1 MLKLKTNKK
10 PMLNIPSFNVD
21 GKLKNNLD
29 NIEIFKLMNKSHFA
43 LFLGKA
49 GSGKSSLVIS
59 FLNSKD
65 AFKKCFH
72 NIFLFCPSNSRSSIK
87 DDFWENNLETEQIYD
102 DLNIDNLIDAY
113 SKIELDA
120 DNNFKSLIILE
131 KDDVQ
136 KNLKGDCEKLLL
148 HIINNRRHNRICIW
162 ICCQNYK
169 TIPLQVRLTL
179 TDLFIF
185 KVGKQEIE
193 NIYEELTEI
202 DKNKFN
208 IITNNAYKYL
218 GDFIYLN
225 CLSQRLFNNWD
236 EIII

>member
-1 MLKLKTNKK
+1 MLKLKNNKK
-10 PMLNIPSFNVD
+10 PHLNIPSFSVD
-21 GKLKNNLD
+21 NKLKDKLD

-72 NIFLFCPSNSRSSIK
+72 NVFLFCPANSRSSIK
-87 DDFWENNLETEQIYD
+87 DDFWENNLEEEQIYD
-102 DLNIDNLIDAY
+102 DLTIDNLIDAY
-113 SKIELDA
+113 SKIEQDSLQG
-120 DNNFKSLIILE
+120 FKSLIIL
-131 KDDVQ
+131 DDVQ
-136 KNLKGDCEKLLL
+136 KNLKGDCEKFLL

-162 ICCQNYK
+162 SCCQNYK

-208 IITNNAYKYL
+208 IITNNAYKNI
-218 GDFIYLN
+218 GDFLYLN

-236 EIII
+236 EIVL

>member
-1 MLKLKTNKK
+1 MLKLKNNKK
-10 PMLNIPSFNVD
+10 PNLNIPSFSVD
-21 GKLKNNLD
+21 NKLKDKLD

-43 LFLGKA
+43 LFLGK
-49 GSGKSSLVIS
+49 VV
-59 FLNSKD
+59 
-65 AFKKCFH
+65 
-72 NIFLFCPSNSRSSIK
+72 
-87 DDFWENNLETEQIYD
+87 Y
-102 DLNIDNLIDAY
+102 
-113 SKIELDA
+113 
-120 DNNFKSLIILE
+120 
-131 KDDVQ
+131 VQ
-136 KNLKGDCEKLLL
+136 KNLKGDCEKFLL

-208 IITNNAYKYL
+208 IITNNAYKNL

>member
-10 PMLNIPSFNVD
+10 PYLNIPSFSVD
-21 GKLKNNLD
+21 NKLKDKLD
-29 NIEIFKLMNKSHFA
+29 NIEIFKLMNKSHFG

-59 FLNSKD
+59 FLSSKD

-72 NIFLFCPSNSRSSIK
+72 NVFLFCPANSRSCIK
-87 DDFWENNLETEQIYD
+87 DDFWENNLEEEQIYD
-102 DLNIDNLIDAY
+102 DLTIDNLIDAY
-113 SKIELDA
+113 SKIEQDSLQG
-120 DNNFKSLIILE
+120 FKSLIIL
-131 KDDVQ
+131 DDVQ
-136 KNLKGDCEKLLL
+136 KNLKVDCEKFLL

-208 IITNNAYKYL
+208 IITNNAYKNI
-218 GDFIYLN
+218 GDFLYLN

-236 EIII
+236 EIVL

>member
-10 PMLNIPSFNVD
+10 PYLNIPSFSVD
-21 GKLKNNLD
+21 NKLKDKLD

-59 FLNSKD
+59 FLSSKD
-65 AFKKCFH
+65 AFKRCFH
-72 NIFLFCPSNSRSSIK
+72 NVFLFCPANSRSSIK
-87 DDFWENNLETEQIYD
+87 DDFWENNLEEEQIYD
-102 DLNIDNLIDAY
+102 DLTIDNLIDAY
-113 SKIELDA
+113 SKIEQDSLQG
-120 DNNFKSLIILE
+120 FKSLIIL
-131 KDDVQ
+131 DDVQ
-136 KNLKGDCEKLLL
+136 KNLKGDCEKFLL

-208 IITNNAYKYL
+208 IITNNAYKNI
-218 GDFIYLN
+218 GDFLYLN

-236 EIII
+236 EIVL

>member
-1 MLKLKTNKK
+1 MLKLKNNKK
-10 PMLNIPSFNVD
+10 PNLNIPSFSVD
-21 GKLKNNLD
+21 NKLKDKLD

-72 NIFLFCPSNSRSSIK
+72 NVFLFCPANSRSSIK
-87 DDFWENNLETEQIYD
+87 DDFWENNLEDEQIYD
-102 DLNIDNLIDAY
+102 DLTIDNLIDVY
-113 SKIELDA
+113 SKIEQDA
-120 DNNFKSLIILE
+120 LQGFKSLIIL
-131 KDDVQ
+131 DDVQ
-136 KNLKGDCEKLLL
+136 RNLKGDCEKFLL

-208 IITNNAYKYL
+208 IITNNAYKNL

-236 EIII
+236 EIIL

>member
-10 PMLNIPSFNVD
+10 PILNINSLNVD

-29 NIEIFKLMNKSHFA
+29 NIEIFKLMNKSLFS

-120 DNNFKSLIILE
+120 DNNFKSLIIL
-131 KDDVQ
+131 DDVQ

-169 TIPLQVRLTL
+169 TIPLQVRLAL

-185 KVGKQEIE
+185 KVGKGELE

-208 IITNNAYKYL
+208 IITNNAYKVDHSFL
-218 GDFIYLN
+218 YLN

-236 EIII
+236 EIVI

>member
-1 MLKLKTNKK
+1 
-10 PMLNIPSFNVD
+10 
-21 GKLKNNLD
+21 
-29 NIEIFKLMNKSHFA
+29 MNKSHFA

-59 FLNSKD
+59 FLSSKD

-72 NIFLFCPSNSRSSIK
+72 NVFLFCPANSRSSIK
-87 DDFWENNLETEQIYD
+87 DDFWENNLEEEQIYD
-102 DLNIDNLIDAY
+102 DLTIDNLIDAY
-113 SKIELDA
+113 SKIEQDSLQG
-120 DNNFKSLIILE
+120 FKSLIIL
-131 KDDVQ
+131 DDVQ
-136 KNLKGDCEKLLL
+136 KNLKGDFEKFLL

-193 NIYEELTEI
+193 NIYEELTKI
-202 DKNKFN
+202 DKKKFN
-208 IITNNAYKYL
+208 IITNNAYKNI
-218 GDFIYLN
+218 GDFLYLN

-236 EIII
+236 EIVL

>member
-29 NIEIFKLMNKSHFA
+29 NIEIFKLMNKSHFS

-120 DNNFKSLIILE
+120 DNNFKSLIIL
-131 KDDVQ
+131 DDVQ

-169 TIPLQVRLTL
+169 TIPLQVRLAL

-185 KVGKQEIE
+185 KVGKGELE

-208 IITNNAYKYL
+208 IITNNAYKVDHSFL
-218 GDFIYLN
+218 YLN

-236 EIII
+236 EIVI

>member
-1 MLKLKTNKK
+1 MLKLKNNKK
-10 PMLNIPSFNVD
+10 PYLNIPSFSVD
-21 GKLKNNLD
+21 SKLKDKLD

-59 FLNSKD
+59 FLSSKD

-72 NIFLFCPSNSRSSIK
+72 NIFLFCPANSRSSIK
-87 DDFWENNLETEQIYD
+87 DDFWENNLEEEQIYD
-102 DLNIDNLIDAY
+102 DLTIDNLIDAY
-113 SKIELDA
+113 SKIEQDSLLG
-120 DNNFKSLIILE
+120 FKSLIIL
-131 KDDVQ
+131 DDVQ
-136 KNLKGDCEKLLL
+136 KNLKGDCEKFLL

-208 IITNNAYKYL
+208 IITNNAYKNL
-218 GDFIYLN
+218 GDFLYLN

-236 EIII
+236 EIIL

>member
-10 PMLNIPSFNVD
+10 PYLNIPSFSVD
-21 GKLKNNLD
+21 NKLKDKLD
-29 NIEIFKLMNKSHFA
+29 NIEIFKLMNKSHFG

-59 FLNSKD
+59 FLSSKD

-72 NIFLFCPSNSRSSIK
+72 NVFLFCPANSRSSIK
-87 DDFWENNLETEQIYD
+87 DDFWENNLEEEQIYD
-102 DLNIDNLIDAY
+102 DLTIDNLIDAY
-113 SKIELDA
+113 SKIEQDSLQG
-120 DNNFKSLIILE
+120 FKSLIIL
-131 KDDVQ
+131 DDVQ
-136 KNLKGDCEKLLL
+136 KNLKGDCEKFLL

-185 KVGKQEIE
+185 KVEKQEIE

-208 IITNNAYKYL
+208 IITNNAYKNI
-218 GDFIYLN
+218 GDFLYLN

-236 EIII
+236 EIVL

>member
-10 PMLNIPSFNVD
+10 PILNIPSFNVD

-113 SKIELDA
+113 SKIELDS
-120 DNNFKSLIILE
+120 DNNFKSLIIL
-131 KDDVQ
+131 DDVQ

-169 TIPLQVRLTL
+169 TIPLQVRLAL

-185 KVGKQEIE
+185 KVGKGELE

-208 IITNNAYKYL
+208 IITNNAYKVDHSFL
-218 GDFIYLN
+218 YLN

-236 EIII
+236 EII

>member
-1 MLKLKTNKK
+1 MLKLKNNKK
-10 PMLNIPSFNVD
+10 PHLNIPSFSVD
-21 GKLKNNLD
+21 NKLKDKLD

-72 NIFLFCPSNSRSSIK
+72 NVFLFCPANSRSSIK
-87 DDFWENNLETEQIYD
+87 DDFWENNLDAEQIYD
-102 DLNIDNLIDAY
+102 DLTIDNLIDAY
-113 SKIELDA
+113 SKIEQDSLQG
-120 DNNFKSLIILE
+120 FKSLIIL
-131 KDDVQ
+131 DDVQ
-136 KNLKGDCEKLLL
+136 KNLKGDCEKFLL

-208 IITNNAYKYL
+208 IITNNAYNNL
-218 GDFIYLN
+218 GDFLYLN
-225 CLSQRLFNNWD
+225 CLSQRMFNNWD
-236 EIII
+236 EIVL

>member
-10 PMLNIPSFNVD
+10 PYLNIPSFSVD
-21 GKLKNNLD
+21 NKLKDKLD

-59 FLNSKD
+59 FLSSKD

-72 NIFLFCPSNSRSSIK
+72 NVFLFCPANSRSSIK
-87 DDFWENNLETEQIYD
+87 DDFWENNLEEEQIYD
-102 DLNIDNLIDAY
+102 DLTIDNLIDAY
-113 SKIELDA
+113 SKIEQDSLQG
-120 DNNFKSLIILE
+120 FKSLIIL
-131 KDDVQ
+131 DDVQ
-136 KNLKGDCEKLLL
+136 KNLKGDCEKFLL

-208 IITNNAYKYL
+208 IITNNAYKNI
-218 GDFIYLN
+218 GDFLYLN

-236 EIII
+236 EIVL

>member
-1 MLKLKTNKK
+1 MLKLKNNKR
-10 PMLNIPSFNVD
+10 PHLNIPSFSVD
-21 GKLKNNLD
+21 NKLKDKLD

-72 NIFLFCPSNSRSSIK
+72 NVFLFCPTNSRSSIK
-87 DDFWENNLETEQIYD
+87 DDFWENNLDAEQIYD
-102 DLNIDNLIDAY
+102 DLTIDNLIDAY
-113 SKIELDA
+113 SKIEQDSLQG
-120 DNNFKSLIILE
+120 FKSLIIL
-131 KDDVQ
+131 DDVQ
-136 KNLKGDCEKLLL
+136 KNLKGDCEKFLL

-208 IITNNAYKYL
+208 IITNNAYNNL
-218 GDFIYLN
+218 GDFLYLN
-225 CLSQRLFNNWD
+225 CLTQRLFNNWD
-236 EIII
+236 EIVL

>member
-1 MLKLKTNKK
+1 MLKLKNNKN
-10 PMLNIPSFNVD
+10 PHLNIPSFSVD
-21 GKLKNNLD
+21 NKLKDKLD

-72 NIFLFCPSNSRSSIK
+72 NVFLFCPANSRSSIK
-87 DDFWENNLETEQIYD
+87 DDFWENNLEEEQIYD
-102 DLNIDNLIDAY
+102 DLTIDNLIDAY
-113 SKIELDA
+113 SKIEQDSLQG
-120 DNNFKSLIILE
+120 FKSLIIL
-131 KDDVQ
+131 DDVQ
-136 KNLKGDCEKLLL
+136 KNLKGDCEKFLL

-208 IITNNAYKYL
+208 IITNNAYNNL
-218 GDFIYLN
+218 GDFLYLN
-225 CLSQRLFNNWD
+225 CLTQRLFNNWD
-236 EIII
+236 EIVL

>member
-10 PMLNIPSFNVD
+10 PYLNIPSFSVD
-21 GKLKNNLD
+21 NKLKDKLD
-29 NIEIFKLMNKSHFA
+29 NIEIFKLMNKSHFR

-59 FLNSKD
+59 FLSSKD

-72 NIFLFCPSNSRSSIK
+72 NVFSFCPVNSRSSIK
-87 DDFWENNLETEQIYD
+87 DDFWENNLEEEQIYD
-102 DLNIDNLIDAY
+102 DLTIDNLIDAY
-113 SKIELDA
+113 SKIEQDSLQG
-120 DNNFKSLIILE
+120 FKSLIIL
-131 KDDVQ
+131 DDVQ
-136 KNLKGDCEKLLL
+136 KNLKGDCEKFLL

-169 TIPLQVRLTL
+169 TIPLQIRLTL

-208 IITNNAYKYL
+208 IITNNAYKNI
-218 GDFIYLN
+218 GDFLYLN

-236 EIII
+236 EIVL

>member
-1 MLKLKTNKK
+1 MLKLKNNKK
-10 PMLNIPSFNVD
+10 PHLNIPSFSVD
-21 GKLKNNLD
+21 NKLKDKLD

-72 NIFLFCPSNSRSSIK
+72 NVFLFCPANSRSSIK
-87 DDFWENNLETEQIYD
+87 DDFWENNLEAEQIYD
-102 DLNIDNLIDAY
+102 DLTIDNLIDAY
-113 SKIELDA
+113 SKIEQDSLQG
-120 DNNFKSLIILE
+120 FKSLIIL
-131 KDDVQ
+131 DDVQ
-136 KNLKGDCEKLLL
+136 KNLKGDCEKFLL

-208 IITNNAYKYL
+208 IITNNAYNNL
-218 GDFIYLN
+218 GDFLYLN
-225 CLSQRLFNNWD
+225 CLTQRLFNNWD
-236 EIII
+236 EIVL

>member
-1 MLKLKTNKK
+1 MLKLKNNKK
-10 PMLNIPSFNVD
+10 PHLNIPSFSVD
-21 GKLKNNLD
+21 NKLKDKLD

-43 LFLGKA
+43 LFSEKS

-120 DNNFKSLIILE
+120 DNNFKSLIIL
-131 KDDVQ
+131 DDVQ

-169 TIPLQVRLTL
+169 TIPLQVRLAL

-185 KVGKQEIE
+185 KVGKGELE

-208 IITNNAYKYL
+208 IITNNAYKVDHSFL
-218 GDFIYLN
+218 YLN

-236 EIII
+236 EIV

>member
-1 MLKLKTNKK
+1 MLKLKNNKK
-10 PMLNIPSFNVD
+10 PNLNIPSFSVD
-21 GKLKNNLD
+21 NKLKDKLD
-29 NIEIFKLMNKSHFA
+29 KIEIFKLMNKSHFA

-72 NIFLFCPSNSRSSIK
+72 NVFLFCPANSRSSIK
-87 DDFWENNLETEQIYD
+87 DDFWENNLEEEQIYD
-102 DLNIDNLIDAY
+102 DLTIDNLIDAY
-113 SKIELDA
+113 SKIEQDSLQG
-120 DNNFKSLIILE
+120 FKTLIIL
-131 KDDVQ
+131 DDVQ
-136 KNLKGDCEKLLL
+136 KNLKGDCEKFLL

-162 ICCQNYK
+162 ICCENYK

-208 IITNNAYKYL
+208 IITNNAYKNL

>member
-1 MLKLKTNKK
+1 MLKLKNNKK
-10 PMLNIPSFNVD
+10 PNLNIPSFSVD
-21 GKLKNNLD
+21 NKLKDKLD

-72 NIFLFCPSNSRSSIK
+72 NVFLFCPANSRSSIK
-87 DDFWENNLETEQIYD
+87 DDFWENNLEDEQIYD
-102 DLNIDNLIDAY
+102 DLTIDNLIDAY
-113 SKIELDA
+113 SKIEQDSLQG
-120 DNNFKSLIILE
+120 FKSLIIL
-131 KDDVQ
+131 DDVQ
-136 KNLKGDCEKLLL
+136 KNLKGDCEKFLL

-208 IITNNAYKYL
+208 IITNNAYNNL
-218 GDFIYLN
+218 GDFLYLN

-236 EIII
+236 EIVL

>member
-1 MLKLKTNKK
+1 MLKLKNNKK
-10 PMLNIPSFNVD
+10 PYLNIPSFSVD
-21 GKLKNNLD
+21 NKLKDKLD

-59 FLNSKD
+59 FLSSKD

-72 NIFLFCPSNSRSSIK
+72 NIFLFCPANSRSSMK
-87 DDFWENNLETEQIYD
+87 DDFWENNLEEEQIYD
-102 DLNIDNLIDAY
+102 DLTIDNLIDAY
-113 SKIELDA
+113 SKIEQDSLLG
-120 DNNFKSLIILE
+120 FKSLIIL
-131 KDDVQ
+131 DDVQ
-136 KNLKGDCEKLLL
+136 KNLKGDCEKFLL

-208 IITNNAYKYL
+208 IITNNAYKNL
-218 GDFIYLN
+218 GDFLYLN
-225 CLSQRLFNNWD
+225 CLSQRLFNYWD
-236 EIII
+236 EIIL

>member
-10 PMLNIPSFNVD
+10 PYLNIPSFSVD
-21 GKLKNNLD
+21 NKLKDKLD
-29 NIEIFKLMNKSHFA
+29 NIEIFKLTNKSHFG

-59 FLNSKD
+59 FLSSKD

-72 NIFLFCPSNSRSSIK
+72 NVFLFCPANSRSSIK
-87 DDFWENNLETEQIYD
+87 DDFWESNLEEEQIHD

-113 SKIELDA
+113 SKIEQDSLQG
-120 DNNFKSLIILE
+120 FKSLIIL
-131 KDDVQ
+131 DDVQ
-136 KNLKGDCEKLLL
+136 KNLKGDCEKFLL

-208 IITNNAYKYL
+208 IITNNAYKNI
-218 GDFIYLN
+218 GDFLYLN
-225 CLSQRLFNNWD
+225 CLSQRLFNDWD
-236 EIII
+236 EIVL

>member
-72 NIFLFCPSNSRSSIK
+72 NIFLFCPRNSRSSIK

-113 SKIELDA
+113 SKIEIDS
-120 DNNFKSLIILE
+120 DNNFKSLIIL
-131 KDDVQ
+131 DDVQ

-169 TIPLQVRLTL
+169 TIPLQVRLAL

-185 KVGKQEIE
+185 KVGKGELE

-208 IITNNAYKYL
+208 IITNNAYKVDHSFL
-218 GDFIYLN
+218 YLN

-236 EIII
+236 EIV

>member
-1 MLKLKTNKK
+1 MLKLKNNKK
-10 PMLNIPSFNVD
+10 PHLNIPSFSVD
-21 GKLKNNLD
+21 NKLKDKLD

-72 NIFLFCPSNSRSSIK
+72 NVFLFCPANSRSSIK
-87 DDFWENNLETEQIYD
+87 DDFWENNLDAEQIYD
-102 DLNIDNLIDAY
+102 DLTIDNLIDAY
-113 SKIELDA
+113 SKIEQDSLQG
-120 DNNFKSLIILE
+120 FKSLIIL
-131 KDDVQ
+131 DDVQ
-136 KNLKGDCEKLLL
+136 KNLKGDCEKFLL

-208 IITNNAYKYL
+208 IITNNAYNNL
-218 GDFIYLN
+218 GDFLYLN
-225 CLSQRLFNNWD
+225 CLTQRLFNNWD
-236 EIII
+236 EIVL

>member
-1 MLKLKTNKK
+1 MLKLKNNKK
-10 PMLNIPSFNVD
+10 PNLNIPSFSVD
-21 GKLKNNLD
+21 NKLKDKLD

-59 FLNSKD
+59 FLSSKD

-72 NIFLFCPSNSRSSIK
+72 NVFLFCPANSRSSIK
-87 DDFWENNLETEQIYD
+87 DDFWENNLEEEQIYD
-102 DLNIDNLIDAY
+102 DLTIDNLIDAY
-113 SKIELDA
+113 SKIEQDSLQG
-120 DNNFKSLIILE
+120 FKSLIIL
-131 KDDVQ
+131 DDVQ
-136 KNLKGDCEKLLL
+136 KNLKGDCEKFLL

-208 IITNNAYKYL
+208 IITNNAYKNI
-218 GDFIYLN
+218 GDFLYLN

-236 EIII
+236 EIVL

>member
-1 MLKLKTNKK
+1 MLKLKNNKK
-10 PMLNIPSFNVD
+10 PNLNIPSFSVD
-21 GKLKNNLD
+21 SKLKDKLD
-29 NIEIFKLMNKSHFA
+29 NIEIFKLMNKSHFS

-72 NIFLFCPSNSRSSIK
+72 NVFLFCPANSRSSIK
-87 DDFWENNLETEQIYD
+87 DDFWENNLEEEQIYD
-102 DLNIDNLIDAY
+102 DLTIDNLIDAY
-113 SKIELDA
+113 SKIEQDSLQG
-120 DNNFKSLIILE
+120 FKSLIIL
-131 KDDVQ
+131 DDVQ
-136 KNLKGDCEKLLL
+136 KNLKGDCEKFLL

-179 TDLFIF
+179 TDSFIF

-208 IITNNAYKYL
+208 IITNNAYKNL
-218 GDFIYLN
+218 GVFIYLN

-236 EIII
+236 EIIL

>member
-113 SKIELDA
+113 SKIEIDS
-120 DNNFKSLIILE
+120 DNNFKSLIIL
-131 KDDVQ
+131 DDVQ

-208 IITNNAYKYL
+208 IITNNAYKNI
-218 GDFIYLN
+218 GDFLYLN

-236 EIII
+236 EIVL

>member
-1 MLKLKTNKK
+1 MLKLKNNKK
-10 PMLNIPSFNVD
+10 PHLNIPSFSVD
-21 GKLKNNLD
+21 NKLKDKLD
-29 NIEIFKLMNKSHFA
+29 NIEIFKLTNKSHFA

-72 NIFLFCPSNSRSSIK
+72 NVFLFCPANSRSSIK
-87 DDFWENNLETEQIYD
+87 DDFWENNLEEEQIYD
-102 DLNIDNLIDAY
+102 DLTIDNLIDAY
-113 SKIELDA
+113 SKIEQDSLQG
-120 DNNFKSLIILE
+120 FKSLIIL
-131 KDDVQ
+131 DDVQ
-136 KNLKGDCEKLLL
+136 KNLKGDCEKFLL

-208 IITNNAYKYL
+208 IITNNAYNNL
-218 GDFIYLN
+218 GDFLYLN

-236 EIII
+236 EIVL

>member
-1 MLKLKTNKK
+1 
-10 PMLNIPSFNVD
+10 
-21 GKLKNNLD
+21 
-29 NIEIFKLMNKSHFA
+29 MNKSHFA

-72 NIFLFCPSNSRSSIK
+72 NVFLFCPANSRSSIK
-87 DDFWENNLETEQIYD
+87 DDFWENNLEEEQIYD
-102 DLNIDNLIDAY
+102 DLTIDNLIDAY
-113 SKIELDA
+113 SKIEQDSLQG
-120 DNNFKSLIILE
+120 FKSLIIL
-131 KDDVQ
+131 DDVQ
-136 KNLKGDCEKLLL
+136 KNLKGDCEILLL

-169 TIPLQVRLTL
+169 TIPLQIRFTL

-185 KVGKQEIE
+185 KVGKQEIG

-208 IITNNAYKYL
+208 IITNNAYKNI
-218 GDFIYLN
+218 GDFFYLN
-225 CLSQRLFNNWD
+225 FLSQSLFNNWD
-236 EIII
+236 EIVL